1 MHINFK
7 IYLLLILAIKI
18 TISISRK
25 RKQQR
30 QQQRQIMDTIQQP
43 PKQKRIIFYIGDK
56 LSHNNILFTPKT
68 KTNYISMN
76 NKLFLFASNT
86 STNRKQ
92 PNIPNIPNISV
103 SSVNIRWTGS
113 LIIDYGTFAVDYIL
127 CILDSMF

>member
-25 RKQQR
+25 RLQQR
-30 QQQRQIMDTIQQP
+30 KQQRQIMDTIQQP

-68 KTNYISMN
+68 KTNFISMN
-76 NKLFLFASNT
+76 NKQFLLASNT

-92 PNIPNIPNISV
+92 PNIPNISV

-113 LIIDYGTFAVDYIL
+113 FIIDYGTFVVDYIL